1 MDVNVTETAVLGR
14 MDQFL
19 DHYYSQDIGRLLIDQ
34 QTHMHSLEVDMHLLI
49 EYDHKLAVMVLESPT
64 RYLPLFSQA
73 CTTAQTR
80 AKQQSHLSPEFTVKE
95 DVQVRITHLPNHP
108 SLVRMKIPGSE
119 DIGKLVS
126 ISGTVIRTGVVKMM
140 ETQRLYVCGKC
151 RGSFMMPAEVEQYNY
166 IPKPTRCM
174 VPNEEFCNSTNFFP
188 ATTDTGDAL
197 QYCADYQEIKV
208 QEQVGRLML
217 GTIPRAIVIILEHDL
232 VDLAKSGD
240 SVTITGV
247 IIRRWRP
254 AMVGER
260 PDIAII
266 MRANSVLVH
275 NEQNSQITITNDLKD
290 EFRSFWDAHK
300 AMPFSG
306 RDVIVRSMCPQ
317 VFGLYY
323 VKLAVML
330 VLISGVARTD
340 PSGLRVRGEAHMLLV
355 GDPGTAKSQ
364 FLKYAAQLVPRS
376 VLTTGIGSS
385 SAGLTVTAVKDG
397 SEWQLEAGALV
408 LADRGLCCIDEFGS
422 IREAEKSTILEAMEQ
437 QSISVAKAGIVCK
450 LNSRCSVLAAMNPKG
465 RFDVNE
471 SLSINV
477 ALSTPLLSRFDLVLI
492 LLDTHD
498 AEWDKTVSDFLLRN
512 ENPLL
517 QPDMGSRQ
525 ASMMDMDDPS
535 QAAPNQMRAS
545 SSWPFEKL
553 QAYIAFAKSS
563 FQPESTSA
571 SEQVLTR
578 YYQAQR
584 QRDQLNA
591 ARTTIR
597 LLESLIRL
605 SQAHARLM
613 FRNKVLVQDAVVAVV
628 LMETTMLSASI
639 LGSTDAL
646 HTKFPDDPEGFYWE
660 LEDIVLKHLGLEELS
675 TRQ

>member
-1 MDVNVTETAVLGR
+1 
-14 MDQFL
+14 
-19 DHYYSQDIGRLLIDQ
+19 
-34 QTHMHSLEVDMHLLI
+34 MHLLI

-80 AKQQSHLSPEFTVKE
+80 AKQRSHLSPEFTVKE

-174 VPNEEFCNSTNFFP
+174 LPLTP
-188 ATTDTGDAL
+188 ATPCNTVQT
-197 QYCADYQEIKV
+197 YQEIKV

-498 AEWDKTVSDFLLRN
+498 AEWDKTVSDFLL
-512 ENPLL
+512 P
-517 QPDMGSRQ
+517 
-525 ASMMDMDDPS
+525 SMMDMDDPS

-553 QAYIAFAKSS
+553 QAYIAFVKSS

-660 LEDIVLKHLGLEELS
+660 LEDNVLKHLGLEELS

>member
-1 MDVNVTETAVLGR
+1 MDNNVAETAVIGR
-14 MDQFL
+14 MEQFL
-19 DHYYSQDIGRLLIDQ
+19 SNYYSRDIDRLLLDEQ
-34 QTHMHSLEVDMHLLI
+34 SSVRSLETDMHLLI

-64 RYLPLFSQA
+64 RYLPLFNQA
-73 CTTAQTR
+73 CVTAQTG
-80 AKQQSHLSPEFTVKE
+80 AKQRSELPSELTVKE
-95 DVQVRITHLPNHP
+95 DVQVRVTHLPNHP

-151 RGSFMMPAEVEQYNY
+151 RGSFMVPAEVEQYNY

-174 VPNEEFCNSTNFFP
+174 VPSEEFCNSTSFFP

-260 PDIAII
+260 PDIAIV

-275 NEQNSQITITNDLKD
+275 NEQNLQITITNDLKD
-290 EFRSFWDAHK
+290 EFQAFWNDHRDL
-300 AMPFSG
+300 PFSR
-306 RDVIVRSMCPQ
+306 RDIIVRSMCPQ
-317 VFGLYY
+317 VYGLYY

-376 VLTTGIGSS
+376 VLTTGIGST

-397 SEWQLEAGALV
+397 PEWQLEAGAL
-408 LADRGLCCIDEFGS
+408 
-422 IREAEKSTILEAMEQ
+422 
-437 QSISVAKAGIVCK
+437 
-450 LNSRCSVLAAMNPKG
+450 
-465 RFDVNE
+465 
-471 SLSINV
+471 
-477 ALSTPLLSRFDLVLI
+477 
-492 LLDTHD
+492 
-498 AEWDKTVSDFLLRN
+498 
-512 ENPLL
+512 
-517 QPDMGSRQ
+517 
-525 ASMMDMDDPS
+525 
-535 QAAPNQMRAS
+535 
-545 SSWPFEKL
+545 
-553 QAYIAFAKSS
+553 
-563 FQPESTSA
+563 
-571 SEQVLTR
+571 
-578 YYQAQR
+578 
-584 QRDQLNA
+584 
-591 ARTTIR
+591 
-597 LLESLIRL
+597 
-605 SQAHARLM
+605 
-613 FRNKVLVQDAVVAVV
+613 
-628 LMETTMLSASI
+628 
-639 LGSTDAL
+639 
-646 HTKFPDDPEGFYWE
+646 
-660 LEDIVLKHLGLEELS
+660 
-675 TRQ
+675 